1 MVSLLTLSFLLIG
14 MVYPNSWTRFS
25 SESQGKLTEGS
36 TLEPVGY
43 EIPEYVFA
51 RISRSG
57 DITAPRNIERP
68 SSCGLETL
76 IDNTVRSPSVTSRDR
91 LLIVYSDA
99 GIFTC
104 SGPHA
109 ARCTVSAGITF
120 ASHLEAAGRM
130 APVQIWSVA
139 HTTPDAS
146 T

>member
-1 MVSLLTLSFLLIG
+1 MDALQLRVPGQAHGGFYLAGQPDVTA
-14 MVYPNSWTRFS
+14 S
-25 SESQGKLTEGS
+25 SM
-36 TLEPVGY
+36 LEPVSY
-43 EIPEYVFA
+43 AIPEYVFA

-109 ARCTVSAGITF
+109 ARCTVSAGITL
-120 ASHLEAAGRM
+120 ASRLEAAGRM

>member
-1 MVSLLTLSFLLIG
+1 M
-14 MVYPNSWTRFS
+14 
-25 SESQGKLTEGS
+25 
-36 TLEPVGY
+36 LEPVGY
-43 EIPEYVFA
+43 AIPEYVFA

-57 DITAPRNIERP
+57 VITPTRNIELR
-68 SSCGLETL
+68 SSYELETL

-91 LLIVYSDA
+91 LLVVYSDA
-99 GIFTC
+99 GIFAC

-109 ARCTVSAGITF
+109 AQCTVSAGITF

-130 APVQIWSVA
+130 APLQIWSVA